1 MLKCALFVIM
11 QQLAYIN
18 GFPINMQSIE
28 ILLEIFC
35 SWINSDLLALDKCL
49 LIKFYFDPWRQIDS
63 SDADLPDEKML
74 EHSYSAIED
83 DTFQVSMIALHGSA
97 CSADL
102 DYLHSST
109 PKVST
114 FIS

>member
-49 LIKFYFDPWRQIDS
+49 LIKFYFDP
-63 SDADLPDEKML
+63 
-74 EHSYSAIED
+74 
-83 DTFQVSMIALHGSA
+83 
-97 CSADL
+97 
-102 DYLHSST
+102 
-109 PKVST
+109 
-114 FIS
+114 